1 MNSQKFRNHPGG
13 IKAIVAYVNVALLI
27 GIIGSILLV
36 IISLV
41 AMFSENVS
49 LMVTSNVSATND
61 IANTNFSLKYV
72 KTTGLLNFIPR
83 NVIEW
88 LFLPRYQDFDV
99 YLNLISLLITW
110 QLYRVF
116 KEINMD
122 SPFYEGILKRIT
134 LIYRLIFF
142 GFIFSIA
149 RHGYLVFVIRDVS
162 ADTYTLSATS
172 FLSSSGYFSFGTWVI
187 VYLFAHVYKNGV
199 LLQQEREL
207 TI

>member
-13 IKAIVAYVNVALLI
+13 IRAVVTYVNVALLI
-27 GIIGSILLV
+27 GVIGSV
-36 IISLV
+36 SLV
-41 AMFSENVS
+41 VVSLFAMFKENIS
-49 LMVTSNVSATND
+49 LMV
-61 IANTNFSLKYV
+61 IANTSSINEITNANFSLTNV
-72 KTTGLLNFIPR
+72 KTAGLLNFVPR
-83 NVIEW
+83 NVMEW

-99 YLNLISLLITW
+99 YLNVISLSITW

-122 SPFYEGILKRIT
+122 SPFYEGIMKRIIR
-134 LIYRLIFF
+134 IYRMIFF
-142 GFIFSIA
+142 GFIFSIL
-149 RHGYLVFVIRDVS
+149 RHAYLVFVIQDVS
-162 ADTYTLSATS
+162 AGAYSISGTS

-199 LLQQEREL
+199 LLQKESEL